1 MPTYFD
7 SSVAMAALLE
17 ESRSHEAR
25 QLLDSDDQYL
35 ISWLSLVE
43 IRRNL
48 ARARES
54 LANQFIR
61 ERFLNRI
68 EAMLVATIDEDDW
81 RLAAEIAETTLLK
94 SLDALHLAV
103 ASNLELQNLTFLTFD
118 KRQASVARQL
128 GFSVVGA

>member
-7 SSVAMAALLE
+7 SSVAIAALLE
-17 ESRSHEAR
+17 EDRSVEAR
-25 QLLDSDDQYL
+25 QFLETDDQYL
-35 ISWLSLVE
+35 ISWLSHVE

-61 ERFLNRI
+61 ERFLSRF
-68 EAMLVATIDEDDW
+68 EAMLVATIDENDW
-81 RLAAEIAETTLLK
+81 RLAAEIAESTLLK

-118 KRQASVARQL
+118 KKQADVARQL